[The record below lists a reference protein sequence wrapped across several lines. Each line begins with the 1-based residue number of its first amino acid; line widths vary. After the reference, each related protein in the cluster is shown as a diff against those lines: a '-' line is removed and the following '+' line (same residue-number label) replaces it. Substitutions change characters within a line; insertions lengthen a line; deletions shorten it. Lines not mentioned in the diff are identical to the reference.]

1 MGAVAVSAL
10 GLVWYQAEIKAHEAE
25 VVRQRAEHERLL
37 KEETARYKAEAEHNK
52 AEIAADRRRRE
63 EANRQA
69 TQARKAADEKRQAEL
84 RTRRQIN
91 VRQRIEALRLKAEDG
106 DPESQYLFGWLTR
119 FGLRALGDFNADG
132 TARELLPLAAYP
144 TLGENLSD
152 KMSAVLFVD
161 LPEIVRDEAAAL
173 RWFERAAL
181 QGHGAA
187 QHEMAHDRTFR
198 GPGDDQVEAYK
209 WYLLSHTCYFDP
221 EGMVR
226 TTRRLGLDG
235 QVRYDPLPPDSRHY
249 VPPGLLNSLTP
260 EQKAEAEKRAKAFRP
275 KKEKP

>member
-106 DPESQYLFGWLTR
+106 DPESQYLFGRLTR
-119 FGLRALGDFNADG
+119 FGLRCLGEFNPDG
-132 TARELLPLAAYP
+132 TARELRPIAAYP
-144 TLGENLSD
+144 TLGEPPGKLHE
-152 KMSAVLFVD
+152 VRFVD
-161 LPEIVRDEAAAL
+161 LPDITRDEASAM

-181 QGHGAA
+181 QGHGEA
-187 QHEMAHDRTFR
+187 QQEMALDRTFR
-198 GPGDDQVEAYK
+198 GPGDDQIEAYK
-209 WYLLSHTCYFDP
+209 WYLVSQTSYFDP
-221 EGMVR
+221 EGMIR
-226 TTRRLGLDG
+226 TTRRLGMDG
-235 QVRYDPLPPDSRHY
+235 RACYDPLPPDSRHY
-249 VPPGLLNSLTP
+249 VPQGLLNSLTA
-260 EQKAEAEKRAKAFRP
+260 EQKAEGEKRAKAFRP